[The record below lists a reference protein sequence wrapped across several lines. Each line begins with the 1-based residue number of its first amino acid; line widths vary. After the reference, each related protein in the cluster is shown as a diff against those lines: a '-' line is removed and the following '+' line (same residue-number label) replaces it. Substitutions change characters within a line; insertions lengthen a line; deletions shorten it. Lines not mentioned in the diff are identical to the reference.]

1 MFLLFILG
9 VSIFALGV
17 LGNCWLLSALAVL
30 SEREE
35 LLRAILITRN
45 HCPQGAYQVRLCKDG
60 VWTTVLVDDFFP
72 CDKKGHLLYSQVSQ
86 KPWVRQVLFS
96 KLTYPMTG

>member
-1 MFLLFILG
+1 MFN
-9 VSIFALGV
+9 SKRIFFFLLGV

-60 VWTTVLVDDFFP
+60 VWITVLVDDFFP
-72 CDKKGHLLYSQVSQ
+72 CDKKGHLLYSQVSYE
-86 KPWVRQVLFS
+86 LFII
-96 KLTYPMTG
+96 